1 MSVDLC
7 VWKCV
12 GAAKLVNRREL
23 RLQSNVA
30 NEWQPMKSVVPCWLK
45 RANKFRVSEKKKKF
59 KFRATRRFN
68 EILFFFFEIFRS
80 RRRNKRKTVARHRR
94 TLFFFFFW
102 ALTVRPK
109 TERSGLFFLAGPSTV
124 FFFLYFN
131 EAIRCA
137 VVVGPNF
144 IWRVVYLFRMSGHL
158 KSRPLLFYSADKMS
172 SLIQILAPIN
182 SRRDIFPKE
191 KIIELN

>member
-1 MSVDLC
+1 M
-7 VWKCV
+7 
-12 GAAKLVNRREL
+12 
-23 RLQSNVA
+23 
-30 NEWQPMKSVVPCWLK
+30 
-45 RANKFRVSEKKKKF
+45 
-59 KFRATRRFN
+59 
-68 EILFFFFEIFRS
+68 
-80 RRRNKRKTVARHRR
+80 
-94 TLFFFFFW
+94 
-102 ALTVRPK
+102 RPK

-158 KSRPLLFYSADKMS
+158 KSRPLVFYSADKMS

-182 SRRDIFPKE
+182 SRRDIFPQRKNNWIKLKLDFLVL
-191 KIIELN
+191 KIDQRIVGHFGSRTPYFFIGGMDCGHVLRTERCHDLAAMASKKKKRNKWTPKWRNLFRDGSGVVNQGWAMATYTEMIWD